1 MDRKSLHRL
10 YGATIP
16 LPTLTDGMVIA
27 IAMDDGPKGIC
38 GQAMSVTCPWQHLHF
53 FPDEQAFRDFV
64 ETKKLGRGGSREK
77 IVYCVVGSHGTGQM
91 FICDHTQEI
100 AAEVEEQK

>member
-53 FPDEQAFRDFV
+53 SRMSRRSEISLRLKSWGV
-64 ETKKLGRGGSREK
+64 EDRERR
-77 IVYCVVGSHGTGQM
+77 SS
-91 FICDHTQEI
+91 I
-100 AAEVEEQK
+100 A